1 MQEMYK
7 AASNRIRRRLDV
19 MRLDVKMQGLVT
31 LKHDIDEIKA
41 LLDIMDEQVERII
54 NESNHSRSDEEDGSA
69 GK

>member
-1 MQEMYK
+1 MQQMYQ
-7 AASNRIRRRLDV
+7 AASNRIRRRLEV

-54 NESNHSRSDEEDGSA
+54 NESNRPQSDEEDGSA
-69 GK
+69 RE

>member
-1 MQEMYK
+1 MQEMYQ
-7 AASNRIRRRLDV
+7 AASNRIRRRLEV

-54 NESNHSRSDEEDGSA
+54 NESNRPRSDEKDGSA

>member
-1 MQEMYK
+1 MQQMYQ
-7 AASNRIRRRLDV
+7 AASNRIRRRLEV

-54 NESNHSRSDEEDGSA
+54 NESNSPRSDEEDGSA
-69 GK
+69 RE

>member
-1 MQEMYK
+1 MQEMYQ
-7 AASNRIRRRLDV
+7 AASNRIRRKLEI

-54 NESNHSRSDEEDGSA
+54 NESNCPRSNEEDGSA
-69 GK
+69 RK

>member
-1 MQEMYK
+1 MQEMYQ
-7 AASNRIRRRLDV
+7 AASNRIRRRLEV

-41 LLDIMDEQVERII
+41 LLDSMDEQVERII
-54 NESNHSRSDEEDGSA
+54 NESNSARSDEEDGSA